1 MIYENV
7 RLLSCHVNVVL
18 IVLILLY
25 GRCIDLCISKKI
37 ANFAVANGCR
47 LFGLHCGLRET
58 AVCKRL
64 TDKSKLIKL

>member
-1 MIYENV
+1 MLTLTPSDGLRVHN
-7 RLLSCHVNVVL
+7 N
-18 IVLILLY
+18 
-25 GRCIDLCISKKI
+25 LCISEKI

-47 LFGLHCGLRET
+47 LFGLHCGLRKE

>member
-25 GRCIDLCISKKI
+25 GRCIDLCISEKI
-37 ANFAVANGCR
+37 ANFAVANRQVGR
-47 LFGLHCGLRET
+47 QGRQAGVPKQT
-58 AVCKRL
+58 QSA
-64 TDKSKLIKL
+64 TNYIITQDI